1 MVGGVVHRG
10 VHGGRGAKPPG
21 SRRARRENTWIPE
34 GGYRFHLDLER
45 RVLKTS
51 EYGGAGL
58 HAPESRKIQ
67 QKTPGSG
74 LRGMQALSKPY
85 VTHTDTLLS
94 SSTFDDFDD
103 LMAIASRVIQSPR
116 ALRNRL
122 RITIELQVTLTVCEH
137 RDKYNATPPC
147 LTCHHTIVVNHAPQ
161 TRAAIRIWQAATNT
175 SCVSA
180 VRENQIL
187 SCAHYAVIRPSTST
201 ACESDVALN
210 VLMTHKSNFS
220 VCTN

>member
-1 MVGGVVHRG
+1 
-10 VHGGRGAKPPG
+10 
-21 SRRARRENTWIPE
+21 
-34 GGYRFHLDLER
+34 
-45 RVLKTS
+45 
-51 EYGGAGL
+51 
-58 HAPESRKIQ
+58 
-67 QKTPGSG
+67 
-74 LRGMQALSKPY
+74 
-85 VTHTDTLLS
+85 
-94 SSTFDDFDD
+94 
-103 LMAIASRVIQSPR
+103 MAIASRVIQSPR

-210 VLMTHKSNFS
+210 VLMTHAGDFEELEDFELRGSLKGDLRRVRHSQNSTATHAVFAVS
-220 VCTN
+220 RLHPDC